1 MGVGTNILGY
11 SNKQVDKKVKDV
23 INKGN
28 LSTLNPIEELQLSK
42 SLLKINKWANMVKF
56 ARTGGEA
63 NSIAIRIARASTL
76 KDQIAVCGYHG
87 WHDWYLA
94 ANIKKKNK
102 LENHLLP
109 GLKTNG
115 VPKNL
120 SNSIHTFFYNDFIG
134 LKNLIKKTQ
143 KLA

>member
-1 MGVGTNILGY
+1 MGPKNIRYIDFSLMGVGTNILGY

-63 NSIAIRIARASTL
+63 NSIAIRIARASTS
-76 KDQIAVCGYHG
+76 KG
-87 WHDWYLA
+87 
-94 ANIKKKNK
+94 
-102 LENHLLP
+102 
-109 GLKTNG
+109 
-115 VPKNL
+115 
-120 SNSIHTFFYNDFIG
+120 SNSSMW
-134 LKNLIKKTQ
+134 LSWV
-143 KLA
+143 A

>member
-1 MGVGTNILGY
+1 M
-11 SNKQVDKKVKDV
+11 DKKVKDV

-94 ANIKKKNK
+94 ANIKEK
-102 LENHLLP
+102 
-109 GLKTNG
+109 
-115 VPKNL
+115 
-120 SNSIHTFFYNDFIG
+120 
-134 LKNLIKKTQ
+134 
-143 KLA
+143 